1 MVVDISTKLR
11 YNEPMVFERLVVG
24 GLESNCYILKSG
36 DIAIIIDPGAEPD
49 KIIKAASGIEIQL
62 ILATHGHYDH
72 IDALTEVKKATGAQ
86 AAIHALDWT
95 YGFDLKLQDGQ
106 IIEFG
111 DEKITVLHT
120 PGHTPGGCCFIIGT
134 DLFSGDTLF
143 PGGYGN
149 VSFRGGDGQAILK
162 SIKEKLM
169 VLSDQT
175 KVYPGHGP
183 GTTIGQERSLY

>member
-1 MVVDISTKLR
+1 
-11 YNEPMVFERLVVG
+11 MVFERLVVG
-24 GLESNCYILKSG
+24 GLESNCYILKSV

-62 ILATHGHYDH
+62 ILATHRHYDH

-86 AAIHALDWT
+86 AAIHPLDWT
-95 YGFDLKLQDGQ
+95 HGFDLKLQDGQ

-149 VSFRGGDGQAILK
+149 VSFRGGDEQAILK

-169 VLSDQT
+169 VLSDQI

-183 GTTIGQERSLY
+183 GTTIGQERRLY